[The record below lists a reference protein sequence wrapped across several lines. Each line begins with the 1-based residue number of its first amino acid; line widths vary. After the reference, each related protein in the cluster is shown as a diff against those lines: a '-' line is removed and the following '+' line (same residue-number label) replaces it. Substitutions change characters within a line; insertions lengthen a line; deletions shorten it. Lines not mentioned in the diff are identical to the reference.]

1 MDYKEGLSM
10 RLKDKIA
17 MVVGAGSI
25 RPGIGNGK
33 ATAILFAKEGA
44 KVVAIDRNI
53 NAALETVDIIIRA
66 GGEAIPVQAD
76 VSKELE
82 AKRAVEAAI
91 AKYSRI
97 DVIFNNVGIGSGGR
111 GLTVTEKE
119 WDTVMNVNL
128 KSILFICK
136 YAIPEMIKTGGGT
149 IVNNAS
155 MAAYYSYPTYAYAVS
170 KAGVIAL
177 TRCLAGGYARNNI
190 RVNCVAPGLMDTPMV
205 SEIQTESR
213 KASVERI
220 PIKRQG
226 RAEETAQTVLFLA
239 SDESSYITGQTIQV
253 DGGQIIT

>member
-1 MDYKEGLSM
+1 M

-17 MVVGAGSI
+17 VVVGAGSV

-44 KVVAIDRNI
+44 KVVCVDRNLD
-53 NAALETVDIIIRA
+53 AAKETVRLITEA
-66 GGEAIPVQAD
+66 GGEAVAIQAD
-76 VSKELE
+76 VSKEAE
-82 AKRAVEAAI
+82 AKSVVEATVE
-91 AKYSRI
+91 KYGRI
-97 DVIFNNVGIGSGGR
+97 DVLFNNVGIGSGGR

-119 WDTVMNVNL
+119 WDTVMNINL
-128 KSILFICK
+128 KSILFVCK
-136 YAIPEMIKTGGGT
+136 YAVPEMIKGGGGT

-170 KAGVIAL
+170 KAGVVAL

-190 RVNCVAPGLMDTPMV
+190 RVNCVAPGLMNTPMV
-205 SEIQTESR
+205 SEIQTDSR
-213 KASVERI
+213 RASVQRI
-220 PIKRQG
+220 PIQRQG
-226 RAEETAQTVLFLA
+226 RAEETANTVLFLA